1 MLTRFRDAAHRV
13 TRRPALLAGLL
24 LALFLVTAAIGAPWL
39 APHPPEKQHRDGLT
53 AVGAPAPP
61 GRHFR
66 LGADSRGRDVFSRL
80 LHGARL
86 SLGIGLGATAIAIG
100 LGLTVGV
107 CAGYFGGWTETLL
120 MRSTDVV
127 LAFPSIL
134 LAVAMAAVTPR
145 RSAFGMALIIGL
157 LGWAAPA
164 RVFRGETLSLR
175 ERSYVE
181 AALSM
186 GAGKLRILLRHVV
199 PHLGPSALVMASLGA
214 ASAILLDAG
223 LSFLGIGV
231 PAPAP
236 TWGSMLEE
244 ARTWYSLAPWLA
256 FWPGLLVV
264 LTVAA
269 FNLVAYDLQRTLR
282 GERTG

>member
-1 MLTRFRDAAHRV
+1 MLTRFRDAAHCV

-24 LALFLVTAAIGAPWL
+24 LALLLVIAAIGAPWL
-39 APHPPEKQHRDGLT
+39 APYPPEKQHRDGLT
-53 AVGAPAPP
+53 AVGAPVPP
-61 GRHFR
+61 GMHFR

-175 ERSYVE
+175 ERSYLE